1 MTEQSHQVLRLGGA
15 VITHPGKLFWPE
27 NGLTKGQLAQ
37 FYRRTSPFLLPW
49 LRDRALTL
57 ERCPDGRHRT
67 CFFQKQAP
75 AGLSPE
81 IPTRRLPAPSAR
93 RDVEYIVGG
102 SLRTLLT
109 AVNLGS
115 IALHVMNARVD
126 APDLPD
132 WMAFDIDP
140 ARSMADAVQVALLLR
155 ERLEDHGVEAFV
167 KTSGG
172 RGLHVLVPL
181 RRGAAQEQVRRYA
194 QGIARELA
202 EANPKLITVESR
214 KVRRRAPVYLD
225 VTRNARAQTIVP
237 PYTARFRPHAPLSMP
252 LEWKELTARLNPL
265 AFTVRT
271 AERRLA
277 AHAPWDDFFR
287 KRQTLPNV

>member
-1 MTEQSHQVLRLGGA
+1 MTEQSEPVLRLGGA

-27 NGLTKGQLAQ
+27 DGLTKGELAQ
-37 FYRRTSPFLLPW
+37 FYRRTAPFVLPW

-57 ERCPDGRHRT
+57 ERCPDGRHRA

-75 AGLSPE
+75 AGLPPE

-93 RDVEYIVGG
+93 RDIDYIVGG
-102 SLRTLLT
+102 SLRTLLA

-115 IALHVMNARVD
+115 VALHVMNARVD
-126 APDLPD
+126 AVDLPD

-140 ARSMADAVQVALLLR
+140 ARGMADAVQVALLLR

-181 RRGAAQEQVRRYA
+181 RRGATQELVRRYA

-214 KVRRRAPVYLD
+214 KARRRAPVYLD
-225 VTRNARAQTIVP
+225 VMRNARAQTIVP
-237 PYTARFRPHAPLSMP
+237 PYSVRWRPHAPLSMP

-265 AFTVRT
+265 AFTVRS

-277 AHAPWDDFFR
+277 GHAPWDDFFR